1 MSATACAGM
10 RILIFLLTLAF
21 GIGGL
26 IFAVGAAC
34 MAASGVLTLTGILLP
49 LAAILVK
56 VGVAALLGGGAIA
69 FVFAVCVA
77 ITLATYFVAGCH
89 QQPAVPANTTMA
101 GFLGPMGGSGLP
113 FPFPFPFPFPGLPF
127 PLPGLPPGIDP
138 AKFLQCLATAS
149 AGCSCGGAGG
159 GGEKNSFVDAWNMLQ
174 GGIAFLDGKR
184 REAEEKAAQLRS
196 WIEQQAGQAGS
207 NTAKTVEQARQ
218 QLSELEKQGQQF
230 GEALNNARAA
240 GGQMLSNA
248 GKSLGF
254 G

>member
-21 GIGGL
+21 AIGCL
-26 IFAVGAAC
+26 IFAAGAAC
-34 MAASGVLTLTGILLP
+34 MAASGILSLTGILLP
-49 LAAILVK
+49 LAAILAK

-77 ITLATYFVAGCH
+77 ITLATYFVTGCH
-89 QQPAVPANTTMA
+89 QQPAVSANTGMA
-101 GFLGPMGGSGLP
+101 GFLGPMGGGGL
-113 FPFPFPFPFPGLPF
+113 PFPFPFPGLPF

-138 AKFLQCLATAS
+138 AKFLQCLVAAS
-149 AGCSCGGAGG
+149 AGCNCGGTSGG
-159 GGEKNSFVDAWNMLQ
+159 DGKNPFADAWNMLQ

-207 NTAKTVEQARQ
+207 GAAKTVEHARQ

-230 GEALNNARAA
+230 GEALNSARAA

-248 GKSLGF
+248 GKSPGF